1 MKVLDNFK
9 ADFENTIHLSKGLI
23 KDIRSKAYK
32 KFISEKFPT
41 RRDEYW
47 KYSDPS
53 SILKLDLNYNDT
65 GNFEDDNYDIILS
78 NGKIVKTLSKFKTGN
93 IADGLENGDI
103 PKEIFKEEKNPFL
116 NLNNAFAINGC
127 YLILDSEVKADIKI
141 LNLIN
146 NNGENHAVYPKL
158 IIIAEQNSD
167 STIFEEVRIRGNGT
181 NFVNSVMNI
190 IIEDGANLEHIILDD
205 FAKDTYNISNIC
217 VKQKKDSNFRSHNF
231 SIGKKLARRDY
242 NIELLGTGANCDLY
256 GLYFVDGDNHI
267 DHHTTIE
274 HKKEHCTSNE
284 HYKGILSG
292 KAVGV
297 FNGRIHVHP
306 QAQKTDAIQN
316 NQNLLLT
323 DDAIIHTKPELEIY
337 ADDVKCTHGA
347 TIGQLDEKAL
357 FYLRTRGLNQ
367 KSAQQLLMRAYV
379 GEIIDYISNENIRS
393 EMMDIVLNR
402 LPKGD

>member
-1 MKVLDNFK
+1 MNVIDKFK
-9 ADFENTIHLSKGLI
+9 ADFENTLNRSEGLI
-23 KDIRSKAYK
+23 KNIRSKAFE
-32 KFISEKFPT
+32 KFISGKFPT
-41 RRDEYW
+41 RKDEYW

-53 SILKLDLNYNDT
+53 AILNLDLNFNDS
-65 GNFEDDNYDIILS
+65 GNFEDENYDIILC
-78 NGKIVKTLSKFKTGN
+78 NGKIVKTLTELKTGT
-93 IADGLENGDI
+93 IADGLEKGYI
-103 PKEIFKEEKNPFL
+103 TKELFKEENNAFL

-127 YLILDSEVKADIKI
+127 YLILDSGGKKDIKV
-141 LNLIN
+141 LNLIDN
-146 NNGENHAVYPKL
+146 DGRNQAIYPKFV
-158 IIIAEQNSD
+158 IISGKNSD
-167 STIFEEVRIRGNGT
+167 STIFEEIRVRGNGT
-181 NFVNSVMNI
+181 NFVNSVTDI

-256 GLYFVDGDNHI
+256 GLYFVDGNNHI
-267 DHHTTIE
+267 DHHTTVE
-274 HKKEHCTSNE
+274 HKKENCTSNE

-306 QAQKTDAIQN
+306 KAQKTDAIQN

-367 KSAQQLLMRAYV
+367 EKAQELLMRAYV
-379 GEIIDYISNENIRS
+379 GEIINHISNEELRT
-393 EMMDIVLNR
+393 EMMDIVLDR

>member
-23 KDIRSKAYK
+23 KDIRSKAFE

-127 YLILDSEVKADIKI
+127 YLILDSKEKTDIKI

-306 QAQKTDAIQN
+306 KAQKTDAIQN

>member
-23 KDIRSKAYK
+23 KDIRSKAYE

-127 YLILDSEVKADIKI
+127 YLILDSKEKTDIKI

>member
-1 MKVLDNFK
+1 MKALDNFK
-9 ADFENTIHLSKGLI
+9 ADFENTLQLSKGLI
-23 KDIRSKAYK
+23 KEIRSKAFE

-53 SILKLDLNYNDT
+53 SILKLDLNYNDS
-65 GNFEDDNYDIILS
+65 GDFKDDNYDIILS
-78 NGKIVKTLSKFKTGN
+78 NGRIVKTLSKFKTGN
-93 IADGLENGDI
+93 ISDGLDNGDV

-116 NLNNAFAINGC
+116 NLNNAFAVNGC
-127 YLILDSEVKADIKI
+127 YLILDSKTKKDVKI
-141 LNLIN
+141 LNVIN
-146 NNGENHAVYPKL
+146 NNSDCQAVYPKL
-158 IIIAEQNSD
+158 VIIAKKNSD
-167 STIFEEVRIRGNGT
+167 STVFEEVKVVGEGI
-181 NFVNSVMNI
+181 NFVNSVVDI
-190 IIEDGANLEHIILDD
+190 ILEDGANLEHIILDD
-205 FAKDTYNISNIC
+205 YAKDTYSISNIC
-217 VKQKKDSNFRSHNF
+217 VKQSKDSNFRSHNF
-231 SIGKKLARRDY
+231 SMGKKLARRDY

-256 GLYFVDGDNHI
+256 GLYFVDGENHI
-267 DHHTTIE
+267 DHHTTVE

-292 KAVGV
+292 KSVGV

-306 QAQKTDAIQN
+306 KAQKTDAIQN

-367 KSAQQLLMRAYV
+367 KEAQRLLMRAYV
-379 GEIIDYISNENIRS
+379 GEIIDNISNGEIRTR
-393 EMMDIVLNR
+393 MMNIVLDR

>member
-23 KDIRSKAYK
+23 KDIRSKAFE

-53 SILKLDLNYNDT
+53 SILKLDLNYNDA

-181 NFVNSVMNI
+181 NFINSVMNI

-316 NQNLLLT
+316 NKNLLLT

-347 TIGQLDEKAL
+347 TIGPLDEKAL

>member
-23 KDIRSKAYK
+23 KDIRSKAYE

-167 STIFEEVRIRGNGT
+167 STIFEEVRIIGNGT
-181 NFVNSVMNI
+181 NFVNSVMDI

-347 TIGQLDEKAL
+347 TIGPLDEKAL

>member
-1 MKVLDNFK
+1 MNVIDKFK
-9 ADFENTIHLSKGLI
+9 ADFENTLNRSEGLI
-23 KDIRSKAYK
+23 KNIRSKAFE
-32 KFISEKFPT
+32 KFISEKLPT
-41 RRDEYW
+41 RKDEYW

-53 SILKLDLNYNDT
+53 AILKLDLNFNDS
-65 GNFEDDNYDIILS
+65 GNFEDENYDIILC
-78 NGKIVKTLSKFKTGN
+78 NGKIVKTLTQLKTGT
-93 IADGLENGDI
+93 IADGLEKGHI
-103 PKEIFKEEKNPFL
+103 PKELFKEENNAFI

-127 YLILDSEVKADIKI
+127 YLILDSEKKNDIKV
-141 LNLIN
+141 LNLIDN
-146 NNGENHAVYPKL
+146 DGRNQAIYPKFV
-158 IIIAEQNSD
+158 IISGKNSD
-167 STIFEEVRIRGNGT
+167 STIFEEIRVRGNGT
-181 NFVNSVMNI
+181 NFVNSVTDI

-256 GLYFVDGDNHI
+256 GLYFVDGNNHI
-267 DHHTTIE
+267 DHHTTVE
-274 HKKEHCTSNE
+274 HKRENCTSNE

-306 QAQKTDAIQN
+306 KAQKTDAIQN

-367 KSAQQLLMRAYV
+367 EKAQELLMRAYV
-379 GEIIDYISNENIRS
+379 GEIINHISNEEIRT
-393 EMMDIVLNR
+393 EMMDIVLDR

>member
-78 NGKIVKTLSKFKTGN
+78 NGKIVKTLSKFKIGN

-127 YLILDSEVKADIKI
+127 YLILDSKEKTDIKI

>member
-23 KDIRSKAYK
+23 KDIRNKAYE

-53 SILKLDLNYNDT
+53 SILKLDWNYNDA

-181 NFVNSVMNI
+181 NFVNSVMDI

>member
-53 SILKLDLNYNDT
+53 SILKLDLNYNDA

-306 QAQKTDAIQN
+306 KAQKTDAIQN

>member
-23 KDIRSKAYK
+23 KDIRSKAYE

-53 SILKLDLNYNDT
+53 SILKLDLNYNDA

-167 STIFEEVRIRGNGT
+167 STIFEEVRIIGNGT
-181 NFVNSVMNI
+181 NFVNSVMDI

>member
-1 MKVLDNFK
+1 MKVIEQFK
-9 ADFENTIHLSKGLI
+9 DDFENTLHLSEGGI
-23 KDIRSKAYK
+23 KEIRSKAFE

-53 SILKLDLNYNDT
+53 AILRLDLSFNDS
-65 GNFEDDNYDIILS
+65 GSFEDENYDIILS
-78 NGKIVKTLSKFKTGN
+78 NGKIVKTPTKFKTGT
-93 IADGLENGDI
+93 ISEGLDNGAI
-103 PKEIFKEEKNPFL
+103 PKNLLKEEENPFL
-116 NLNNAFAINGC
+116 NLNNAFAMNGC
-127 YLILDSEVKADIKI
+127 YLILDSKAKADIKN

-146 NNGENHAVYPKL
+146 NDGRNQAIYPKL
-158 IIIAEQNSD
+158 VIIAKKNSD
-167 STIFEEVRIRGNGT
+167 STIFEEIRVKGT
-181 NFVNSVMNI
+181 GINFVNSVTDI
-190 IIEDGANLEHIILDD
+190 VIENGANLEHIILDD

-217 VKQKKDSNFRSHNF
+217 VKQKKDSNFKSHNF

-242 NIELLGTGANCDLY
+242 NVELLDTGAHCDLY

-274 HKKEHCTSNE
+274 HKREHCTSNE

-306 QAQKTDAIQN
+306 KAQKTDAIQN

-367 KSAQQLLMRAYV
+367 KKAQQLLMRAYV
-379 GEIIDYISNENIRS
+379 GEIIDHISNENIRS
-393 EMMDIVLNR
+393 QMMDIVLKR

>member
-1 MKVLDNFK
+1 MNVIDKFK
-9 ADFENTIHLSKGLI
+9 ADFENTLNRSEGLI
-23 KDIRSKAYK
+23 KNIRSKAFE
-32 KFISEKFPT
+32 KFISEKLPT
-41 RRDEYW
+41 RKDEYW

-53 SILKLDLNYNDT
+53 AILKLDLNFNDS
-65 GNFEDDNYDIILS
+65 GNFEDENYDIILC
-78 NGKIVKTLSKFKTGN
+78 NGKIVKTLTQLKTGT
-93 IADGLENGDI
+93 IADGLEKGHI
-103 PKEIFKEEKNPFL
+103 PKELFKEENNAFL

-127 YLILDSEVKADIKI
+127 YLILDSEKKNDIKV
-141 LNLIN
+141 LNLIDN
-146 NNGENHAVYPKL
+146 DGRNQAIYPKFV
-158 IIIAEQNSD
+158 IISGKNSD
-167 STIFEEVRIRGNGT
+167 STIFEEIRVRGNGT
-181 NFVNSVMNI
+181 NFVNSVTDI

-256 GLYFVDGDNHI
+256 GLYFVDGNNHI
-267 DHHTTIE
+267 DHHTTVE
-274 HKKEHCTSNE
+274 HKRENCTSNE

-306 QAQKTDAIQN
+306 KAQKTDAIQN

-367 KSAQQLLMRAYV
+367 EKAQELLMRAYV
-379 GEIIDYISNENIRS
+379 GEIINHISNEEIRT
-393 EMMDIVLNR
+393 EMMDIVLDR

>member
-23 KDIRSKAYK
+23 KDIRSKAFE

-53 SILKLDLNYNDT
+53 SILKLDLNYNDA

-316 NQNLLLT
+316 NKNLLLT

-347 TIGQLDEKAL
+347 TIGPLDEKAL

>member
-23 KDIRSKAYK
+23 KDIRSKAFE

-53 SILKLDLNYNDT
+53 SILKLDLNYNDA

-181 NFVNSVMNI
+181 NFVNSVMDI

>member
-23 KDIRSKAYK
+23 KDIRSKAFE

-53 SILKLDLNYNDT
+53 SILKLDLNYNDA

>member
-1 MKVLDNFK
+1 MNVIDKFK
-9 ADFENTIHLSKGLI
+9 ADFENTLNLSEGLI
-23 KDIRSKAYK
+23 KNIRSKAFE
-32 KFISEKFPT
+32 KFISGKFPT
-41 RRDEYW
+41 RKDEYW

-53 SILKLDLNYNDT
+53 AILNLDLNFNDS
-65 GNFEDDNYDIILS
+65 GNFEDENYDIILC
-78 NGKIVKTLSKFKTGN
+78 NGKIVKTLTELKTGT
-93 IADGLENGDI
+93 IADGLEKGYI
-103 PKEIFKEEKNPFL
+103 TKELFKEENNAFL

-127 YLILDSEVKADIKI
+127 YLILDSGGKNDIKV
-141 LNLIN
+141 LNLIDN
-146 NNGENHAVYPKL
+146 DGRNQAIYPKFV
-158 IIIAEQNSD
+158 IISGKNSD
-167 STIFEEVRIRGNGT
+167 STIFEEIRVRGNGT
-181 NFVNSVMNI
+181 NFVNSVTDI

-231 SIGKKLARRDY
+231 SIGKELARRDY

-256 GLYFVDGDNHI
+256 GLYFVDGNNHI
-267 DHHTTIE
+267 DHHTTVE
-274 HKKEHCTSNE
+274 HKKENCTSNE

-306 QAQKTDAIQN
+306 KAQKTDAIQN

-367 KSAQQLLMRAYV
+367 EKAQELLMRAYV
-379 GEIIDYISNENIRS
+379 GEIINHISNEEIRT
-393 EMMDIVLNR
+393 EMMDIVLDR

>member
-1 MKVLDNFK
+1 MNVIDKFK
-9 ADFENTIHLSKGLI
+9 ADFENTLNRSEGLI
-23 KDIRSKAYK
+23 KNIRSKAFE
-32 KFISEKFPT
+32 KFISGKFPT
-41 RRDEYW
+41 RKDEYW

-53 SILKLDLNYNDT
+53 AILNLDLNFNDS
-65 GNFEDDNYDIILS
+65 GNFEDENYDIILC
-78 NGKIVKTLSKFKTGN
+78 NGKIVKTLTELKTGT
-93 IADGLENGDI
+93 IADGLEKGYI
-103 PKEIFKEEKNPFL
+103 TKELFKEENNAFL

-127 YLILDSEVKADIKI
+127 YLILDSGGKNDIKV
-141 LNLIN
+141 LNLIDN
-146 NNGENHAVYPKL
+146 DGRNQAIYPKFV
-158 IIIAEQNSD
+158 IISGKNSD
-167 STIFEEVRIRGNGT
+167 STIFEEIRVRGNGT
-181 NFVNSVMNI
+181 NFVNSVTDI

-256 GLYFVDGDNHI
+256 GLYFVDGNNHI
-267 DHHTTIE
+267 DHHTTVE
-274 HKKEHCTSNE
+274 HKKENCTSNE

-306 QAQKTDAIQN
+306 KAQKTDAIQN

-367 KSAQQLLMRAYV
+367 EKAQELLMRAYV
-379 GEIIDYISNENIRS
+379 GEIINHISNEEIRT
-393 EMMDIVLNR
+393 EMMDIVLDR

>member
-127 YLILDSEVKADIKI
+127 YLILDSKEKTDIKI

-379 GEIIDYISNENIRS
+379 GEIIDYINNENIRS

>member
-23 KDIRSKAYK
+23 KDIRNKAYE

-53 SILKLDLNYNDT
+53 SILKLDWNYNDA

>member
-23 KDIRSKAYK
+23 KDIRSKAYE

-53 SILKLDLNYNDT
+53 SILKLDLNYNDA

-167 STIFEEVRIRGNGT
+167 STIFEEVRIIGNGT
-181 NFVNSVMNI
+181 NFVNSVMDI

-347 TIGQLDEKAL
+347 TIGPLDEKAL

>member
-1 MKVLDNFK
+1 MNVIDKFK
-9 ADFENTIHLSKGLI
+9 ADFENTLNRSEGLI
-23 KDIRSKAYK
+23 KNIRSKAFE
-32 KFISEKFPT
+32 KFISEKLPT
-41 RRDEYW
+41 RKDEYW

-53 SILKLDLNYNDT
+53 AILNLDLNFNDS
-65 GNFEDDNYDIILS
+65 GNFEDENYDIILC
-78 NGKIVKTLSKFKTGN
+78 NGKIVKTLTQLKTGT
-93 IADGLENGDI
+93 IADGLEKGHI
-103 PKEIFKEEKNPFL
+103 PKELFKEENNAFL

-127 YLILDSEVKADIKI
+127 YLILDSEKKNDIKV
-141 LNLIN
+141 LNLIDN
-146 NNGENHAVYPKL
+146 DGRNQAIYPKFV
-158 IIIAEQNSD
+158 IISGKNSD
-167 STIFEEVRIRGNGT
+167 STIFEEIRVRGNGT
-181 NFVNSVMNI
+181 NFVNSVTDI

-256 GLYFVDGDNHI
+256 GLYFVDGNNHI
-267 DHHTTIE
+267 DHHTTVE
-274 HKKEHCTSNE
+274 HKRENCTSNE

-306 QAQKTDAIQN
+306 KAQKTDAIQN

-367 KSAQQLLMRAYV
+367 EKAQELLMRAYV
-379 GEIIDYISNENIRS
+379 GEIINHISNEEIRT
-393 EMMDIVLNR
+393 EMMDIVLDR

>member
-23 KDIRSKAYK
+23 KDIRSKAFE

-347 TIGQLDEKAL
+347 TIGPLDEKAL

>member
-53 SILKLDLNYNDT
+53 SILKLDLNYNDA

-127 YLILDSEVKADIKI
+127 YLILDSKEKTDIKI

>member
-127 YLILDSEVKADIKI
+127 YLILDSKEKTDIKI

>member
-23 KDIRSKAYK
+23 KDIRSKAFE

-127 YLILDSEVKADIKI
+127 YLILDSKEKTDIKI

>member
-23 KDIRSKAYK
+23 KDIRSKAYE

-53 SILKLDLNYNDT
+53 SILKLDLNYNDA

-167 STIFEEVRIRGNGT
+167 STIFEEVRIIGNGT
-181 NFVNSVMNI
+181 NFVNSVMDI

-357 FYLRTRGLNQ
+357 FYFRTREKQ
-367 KSAQQLLMRAYV
+367 KKSAQQLLMRAYV

>member
-1 MKVLDNFK
+1 MNVIDKFK
-9 ADFENTIHLSKGLI
+9 ADFENTLNRSEGLI
-23 KDIRSKAYK
+23 KNIRSKAFE
-32 KFISEKFPT
+32 KFISGKFPT
-41 RRDEYW
+41 RKDEYW

-53 SILKLDLNYNDT
+53 AILNLDLNFNDS
-65 GNFEDDNYDIILS
+65 GNFEDENYDIILC
-78 NGKIVKTLSKFKTGN
+78 NGKIVKTLTELKTGT
-93 IADGLENGDI
+93 IADGLEKGYI
-103 PKEIFKEEKNPFL
+103 TKELFKEENNAFL

-127 YLILDSEVKADIKI
+127 YLILDSGGKNDIKV
-141 LNLIN
+141 LNLIDN
-146 NNGENHAVYPKL
+146 DGRNQAIYPKFV
-158 IIIAEQNSD
+158 IISGKNSD
-167 STIFEEVRIRGNGT
+167 STIFEEIRVRGNGT
-181 NFVNSVMNI
+181 NFVNSVTDI

-231 SIGKKLARRDY
+231 SIGKELARRDY

-256 GLYFVDGDNHI
+256 GLYFVDGNNHI
-267 DHHTTIE
+267 DHHTTVE
-274 HKKEHCTSNE
+274 HKKENCTSNE

-306 QAQKTDAIQN
+306 KAQKTDAIQN

-367 KSAQQLLMRAYV
+367 EKAQELLMRAYV
-379 GEIIDYISNENIRS
+379 GEIINHISNEEIRT
-393 EMMDIVLNR
+393 EMMDIVLDR

>member
-1 MKVLDNFK
+1 MNVIDKFK
-9 ADFENTIHLSKGLI
+9 ADFENTLNRSEGFI
-23 KDIRSKAYK
+23 KNIRSKAFE
-32 KFISEKFPT
+32 KFISGKFPT
-41 RRDEYW
+41 RKDEYW

-53 SILKLDLNYNDT
+53 AILNLDLNFNDS
-65 GNFEDDNYDIILS
+65 GNFEDENYDIILC
-78 NGKIVKTLSKFKTGN
+78 NGKIVKTLTQLKTGT
-93 IADGLENGDI
+93 IADGLEKGHI
-103 PKEIFKEEKNPFL
+103 PKELFKEENNAFL

-127 YLILDSEVKADIKI
+127 YLILDSEKKNDIKV
-141 LNLIN
+141 LNLIDN
-146 NNGENHAVYPKL
+146 DGRNQAIYPKFV
-158 IIIAEQNSD
+158 IISGKNSD
-167 STIFEEVRIRGNGT
+167 STIFEEIRVRGNGT
-181 NFVNSVMNI
+181 NFVNSVTDI

-256 GLYFVDGDNHI
+256 GLYFVDGNNHI
-267 DHHTTIE
+267 DHHTTVE
-274 HKKEHCTSNE
+274 HKRENCTSNE

-306 QAQKTDAIQN
+306 KAQKTDAIQN

-367 KSAQQLLMRAYV
+367 EKAQELLMRAYV
-379 GEIIDYISNENIRS
+379 GEIINHISNEEIRT
-393 EMMDIVLNR
+393 EMMDIVLDR

>member
-1 MKVLDNFK
+1 MKAINQFRN
-9 ADFENTIHLSKGLI
+9 DFENTLNMSEGII
-23 KDIRSKAYK
+23 KNIRSKAFE

-41 RRDEYW
+41 RKDEYW

-53 SILKLDLNYNDT
+53 SILKLDLNYNDS
-65 GNFEDDNYDIILS
+65 GILENGNYDIILS
-78 NGKIVKTLSKFKTGN
+78 NGKIVKTPTKLKSGT
-93 IADGLENGDI
+93 IAEGLNNGSI
-103 PKEIFKEEKNPFL
+103 PKNLLKNEKNPFL

-127 YLILDSEVKADIKI
+127 YLILDSEEKKDIKI
-141 LNLIN
+141 LNLISN
-146 NNGENHAVYPKL
+146 DGRSQAIYPKL
-158 IIIAEQNSD
+158 IIIAKENSD
-167 STIFEEVRIRGNGT
+167 STIFEEIKVKGTGT
-181 NFVNSVMNI
+181 NFVNSVTDI
-190 IIEDGANLEHIILDD
+190 IIENGANLEHIILDD

-217 VKQKKDSNFRSHNF
+217 VKQKKDSNFISHNF
-231 SIGKKLARRDY
+231 SVGKKLARRDY
-242 NIELLGTGANCDLY
+242 SIELVGTGANCDLY
-256 GLYFVDGDNHI
+256 GLYFVEGNNHI

-306 QAQKTDAIQN
+306 KAQKTDAIQN

-347 TIGQLDEKAL
+347 TVGQLDDKAL

-379 GEIIDYISNENIRS
+379 GEIIDHIGNRNIRS
-393 EMMDIVLNR
+393 KIMDIVLNR